1 VNGRGAPEALS
12 DPAEPVPGEPGILR
26 AVALTKTYGRRTV
39 VSAVDL
45 DIREGE
51 VVGLLGP
58 NGAGKTTTFYM
69 VVGLARPDSG
79 QVFLGDEDIT
89 ALPMYL
95 RARAGI
101 GYLPQEAS
109 VFRKLTA
116 EENVRAILEML
127 GLPAAEQRPRA
138 RALLEELGIGAMARQ
153 AADTLS
159 GGERRRLEI
168 CRALATSPS
177 FILLDEPFAGIDPI
191 AVIDIQRIISHLKG
205 RGIGVLITDHNVR
218 ETLKITDRAYILR
231 DGHVFRSGTPRSLAS
246 DPDVRRVYL
255 GEAFQLDGDSLP
267 ER

>member
-1 VNGRGAPEALS
+1 MTT
-12 DPAEPVPGEPGILR
+12 LR
-26 AVALTKTYGRRTV
+26 AEALTKTYGRRMV
-39 VSAVDL
+39 VQHVDL
-45 DIREGE
+45 QIETGE

-79 QVFLGDEDIT
+79 QVHLGEEDIT

-95 RARAGI
+95 RARKGI

-109 VFRKLTA
+109 VFRRLTT
-116 EENVRAILEML
+116 EQNVLAILESH
-127 GLPAAEQRPRA
+127 GFDAPERRVRA
-138 RALLEELGIGAMARQ
+138 RELLEELGIQGMARQ
-153 AADTLS
+153 PAYTLS

-168 CRALATSPS
+168 CRALATSPQ

-191 AVIDIQRIISHLKG
+191 AVIDIQAIIGHLKG

-231 DGHVFRSGTPRSLAS
+231 EGEVFRSGTPSQLAS
-246 DPDVRRVYL
+246 DEEVRRVYL
-255 GEAFQLDGDSLP
+255 GEGFRLDEDAPGQP
-267 ER
+267 